1 MSTGPLANNADKRSF
16 PGVRQ
21 LPICVNIRLGVCEE
35 NWSGTTFSRHII
47 SSHYVDAHGQLPDAP
62 SDRWSLDQKEYFII
76 HSAVQILLNIHS
88 FWPFPTCEFIGGE
101 ISL

>member
-1 MSTGPLANNADKRSF
+1 MSNGPLANNADKRSF
-16 PGVRQ
+16 PGGR
-21 LPICVNIRLGVCEE
+21 
-35 NWSGTTFSRHII
+35 
-47 SSHYVDAHGQLPDAP
+47 QLPDAP